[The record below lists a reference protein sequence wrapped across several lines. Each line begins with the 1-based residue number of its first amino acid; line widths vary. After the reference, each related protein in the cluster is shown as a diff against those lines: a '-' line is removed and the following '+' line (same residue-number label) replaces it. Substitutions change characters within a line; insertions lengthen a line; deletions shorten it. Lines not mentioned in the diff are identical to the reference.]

1 MYSCQTNKKTY
12 TCVIPT
18 SYKEIRKTRR
28 SKPLLINCIRDDL
41 NIADNRHLA
50 AFGIL
55 NALFPFIH
63 NALHCN
69 VALSEY
75 LYLTKVEINLY
86 IYNFS
91 FVSCL
96 SPVHFSYFVMSV
108 RDPYHYA
115 FNNNV
120 GFIFTV
126 IKLIIIIVHWHNII
140 NCFHDFSIVAILI
153 V

>member
-28 SKPLLINCIRDDL
+28 SKPLLINCIQDDL

-69 VALSEY
+69 VALSEC

-86 IYNFS
+86 ICNFS

-96 SPVHFSYFVMSV
+96 SPVHFSYFVMTHIISCQC
-108 RDPYHYA
+108 PL
-115 FNNNV
+115 
-120 GFIFTV
+120 V
-126 IKLIIIIVHWHNII
+126 IPSALIIIMHLNKRH
-140 NCFHDFSIVAILI
+140 LI
-153 V
+153 DTHSAL